1 MRRTALAGL
10 SGGLA
15 LLSMTGCVPLYGGS
29 TAQTKGADITSIRE
43 RVDPA
48 KTPELDS
55 LILFG
60 SGLLG
65 SSGLVYARTR
75 WRRRK
80 SSSAD

>member
-15 LLSMTGCVPLYGGS
+15 LLSMTACVPLYGGS
-29 TAQTKGADITSIRE
+29 NGQTRDADTTSIRE

-65 SSGLVYARTR
+65 SGGLMWARTR
-75 WRRRK
+75 FRARR
-80 SSSAD
+80 